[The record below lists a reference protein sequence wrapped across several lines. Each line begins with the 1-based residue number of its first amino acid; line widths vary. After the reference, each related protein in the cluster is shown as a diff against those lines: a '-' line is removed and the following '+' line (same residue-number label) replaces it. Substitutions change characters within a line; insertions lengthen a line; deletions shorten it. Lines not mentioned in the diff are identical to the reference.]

1 MTTAPETCTP
11 LRSETCPEI
20 LAATYRRLTGVCE
33 ALRVRVVPGREAAA
47 DAAGPAGPWVDG
59 EQLAAEPEWADAFI
73 DAEAA
78 RVRDLYDHEA
88 RRDVAATRW
97 LHQHLWT
104 VCLLMSG
111 PWYLERR
118 VARVRPRDIRLDL
131 TTGETTVVP
140 GTFSCL
146 AGDPAAHL
154 AGARVV
160 VDDEAL
166 RAELRSAVADHVR
179 PLLAA
184 LGGRLR
190 RGPRALWGMVTDD
203 LVSGIWHLGA
213 LLGDEDQGVRA
224 ASALLPTAVA
234 PFPGGAAFRDLTT
247 GAGERQPTRTR
258 LGCCLHYKIRAEE
271 TCITCPR
278 TCDAERLRRLQD

>member
-1 MTTAPETCTP
+1 MTTAPQTCTP
-11 LRSETCPEI
+11 QRAESCPEI
-20 LAATYRRLTGVCE
+20 LTATYRRLTGMCG
-33 ALRVRVVPGREAAA
+33 ALRVRVVPAGEAA
-47 DAAGPAGPWVDG
+47 GRPGSPWTDG
-59 EQLAAEPEWADAFI
+59 ERLAAEPAWADVFI
-73 DAEAA
+73 AAEAA
-78 RVRDLYDHEA
+78 RVTDLYGHEA

-118 VARVRPRDIRLDL
+118 VARIRPRDVRLDP
-131 TTGETTVVP
+131 TTGETAVVP
-140 GTFSCL
+140 GSFSCL

-154 AGARVV
+154 TGTRVV

-166 RAELRSAVADHVR
+166 RAELRAAVADYAR

-184 LGGRLR
+184 LGSRLR
-190 RGPRALWGMVTDD
+190 RGPRALWGMVADD
-203 LVSGIWHLGA
+203 LVSGIWHLGV
-213 LLGDEDQGVRA
+213 LLGDEQSGVAA

-247 GAGERQPTRTR
+247 AGGERQPTRTR
-258 LGCCLHYKIRAEE
+258 LGCCLHYKIRSEE

>member
-1 MTTAPETCTP
+1 MTTAPETAAQ
-11 LRSETCPEI
+11 LRAQTCPDV
-20 LAATYRRLTGVCE
+20 LAATYRHLMVVCE
-33 ALRVRVVPGREAAA
+33 ALQVRVATGR
-47 DAAGPAGPWVDG
+47 DAVGHHDGRWIDG
-59 EQLAAEPEWADAFI
+59 ERLAAEPAFADALI

-78 RVRDLYDHEA
+78 GISDLYRHEA

-97 LHQHLWT
+97 LNRHLWT

-118 VARVRPRDIRLDL
+118 VARVRPRDILIDL
-131 TTGETTVVP
+131 TTGEKAIVP
-140 GTFSCL
+140 GMFSCL
-146 AGDPAAHL
+146 PGDPAAHL
-154 AGARVV
+154 PGARVV
-160 VDDEAL
+160 VDEEAL
-166 RAELRSAVADHVR
+166 RAELRAAVADHVR

-184 LGGRLR
+184 MGTRLR

-203 LVSGIWHLGA
+203 LVSGIWRLGTV
-213 LLGDEDQGVRA
+213 LGDEAEGVRA

-234 PFPGGAAFRDLTT
+234 PFPGGAAFRDLT
-247 GAGERQPTRTR
+247 AASGERQPTRTR